1 MIRIDYTD
9 INNLSHVANRLLELA
24 GKKKIWLF
32 YGEMGV
38 GKTTLIS
45 AIVKTLGSTYEANS
59 PTFAIVNEYP
69 AENSNNIFH
78 FDLYRIKQL
87 EELLDIGFEDYLNQ
101 KDAYC
106 LIEWPEI
113 ADVILNLYDVFILKL
128 QQCEDG
134 NRWIHINV

>member
-69 AENSNNIFH
+69 AENSNNIF
-78 FDLYRIKQL
+78 
-87 EELLDIGFEDYLNQ
+87 
-101 KDAYC
+101 
-106 LIEWPEI
+106 
-113 ADVILNLYDVFILKL
+113 
-128 QQCEDG
+128 
-134 NRWIHINV
+134 